1 MGITHS
7 GMGKRVLTAA
17 VSDSL
22 GRPSD
27 PTTVHSDLPPLVRFD
42 VRVERTILNGG
53 DIFSA
58 VGLGDSDSYHD
69 TNRFG
74 KFVPPSGS

>member
-1 MGITHS
+1 MIHLADHPT
-7 GMGKRVLTAA
+7 RLQCTQTCRRWFVLM
-17 VSDSL
+17 
-22 GRPSD
+22 
-27 PTTVHSDLPPLVRFD
+27 
-42 VRVERTILNGG
+42 RVERTILNSG

-58 VGLGDSDSYHD
+58 AGLGDSDSYHD